1 MDSKPNVKK
10 NYGKFLV
17 RIMSWKDIIK
27 SDEFEIVLQAEEK
40 LHDKKTRLKLEKEI
54 EKDPEYADYM
64 AKVLIKEIRQAM
76 RFNEGK
82 EYQELK
88 EMLTKLLV
96 FQRNRKQS
104 EYRDE

>member
-1 MDSKPNVKK
+1 MT
-10 NYGKFLV
+10 
-17 RIMSWKDIIK
+17 WQDIIK
-27 SDEFEIVLQAEEK
+27 SDEFEIVLQTEEK
-40 LHDKKTRLKLEKEI
+40 LHDRKTRLKLEKEI

-82 EYQELK
+82 EHQELK
-88 EMLTKLLV
+88 GMLIKLLE

-104 EYRDE
+104 KYRDE